1 MNSIKVILEVGC
13 LYHYKNDVCDIIED
27 VSKSI
32 KITNHDDSYL
42 LLEDIDFEKFMLIC
56 MKVND
61 LTEYFQGYY
70 MNYISGSFSIYK
82 NNVIDF
88 AIIENDR
95 TTTDKLKEDYEYY
108 SQLLK
113 QK

>member
-1 MNSIKVILEVGC
+1 
-13 LYHYKNDVCDIIED
+13 
-27 VSKSI
+27 
-32 KITNHDDSYL
+32 
-42 LLEDIDFEKFMLIC
+42 
-56 MKVND
+56 
-61 LTEYFQGYY
+61 

>member
-1 MNSIKVILEVGC
+1 MNGIKVILEVGC

-27 VSKSI
+27 ISKSI

-42 LLEDIDFEKFMLIC
+42 LLEDIDFEKFMLIS

-70 MNYISGSFSIYK
+70 MNYISGSF
-82 NNVIDF
+82 
-88 AIIENDR
+88 R

>member
-42 LLEDIDFEKFMLIC
+42 LLEDIYVDM
-56 MKVND
+56 
-61 LTEYFQGYY
+61 
-70 MNYISGSFSIYK
+70 
-82 NNVIDF
+82 
-88 AIIENDR
+88 
-95 TTTDKLKEDYEYY
+95 YE
-108 SQLLK
+108 SK
-113 QK
+113 